1 MLVKMD
7 IVKWQLHKLSQ
18 LDIQR
23 ATAMVKTEDGKKEI
37 SRQTSSDVFSFGV
50 AGTHHVSGNTGDF
63 IELLIANR
71 FPNIFQG
78 RHHV

>member
-1 MLVKMD
+1 
-7 IVKWQLHKLSQ
+7 
-18 LDIQR
+18 
-23 ATAMVKTEDGKKEI
+23 MVKTEDGKKEI